1 MLTRKALTN
10 LLTGVFNELVEMGL
24 RPDRMILFGS
34 YAKGNI
40 HAYSDVDLAICN
52 KKFIGEGLID
62 FELVQPVLRK
72 FRAVNSIDFKMYPTG
87 ATAENFDPFIEEI
100 ERDGMLWVP
109 EVNALQKVHSVS
121 KSHFST

>member
-10 LLTGVFNELVEMGL
+10 LLTGVFNELVDMGL
-24 RPDRMILFGS
+24 RPD
-34 YAKGNI
+34 
-40 HAYSDVDLAICN
+40 
-52 KKFIGEGLID
+52 IGEGLID